1 MNLFLLFLPLLHSF
15 TNIFV
20 GGRGLVKVLAWLA
33 YLVFLV
39 VVYCL
44 RRNKKQKNY
53 SWLWAWLSLVVVYLY
68 GIFLQFY
75 FTCHYQIPFWK
86 NSVFGFAREFSSTAF
101 YHNHIVK
108 GAVGWL
114 FALFN
119 QPETINFDAGQAY
132 LGWAPTIFW
141 VVCAFLLLLLIS
153 VSVFYFATSF
163 QKYLDK
169 ANKRQKC
176 FLIFSYSI
184 LAFALI
190 ETSFDGG
197 ILVRGAVLSAL
208 AIPLFARTLKDKK
221 NSSYFFLI
229 NAILS
234 LALSLVFY
242 HYRTFFDPGGSF
254 NVLLSV
260 AFWSLLNFLL
270 YFSQKK
276 ISWGLAI
283 VVSASFL
290 ISWWHSSYIQRN
302 IIKYYQVPVSQGE
315 SFLMYDYQDNTV
327 KELAVS
333 KDGVLGGLNTQGV
346 NISYGP
352 ITIPDKICSYN
363 RYILIT
369 GKILSKDYVPENM
382 SPIYPYSY
390 VWHGTPKQRTDGLW
404 ETRFEMKHNN
414 CLPEPWT
421 VSNRAF
427 HQEGFNS
434 FILLDLRGL

>member
-1 MNLFLLFLPLLHSF
+1 MPPFLFLSFFHSF
-15 TNIFV
+15 TDIFV
-20 GGRGLVKVLAWLA
+20 GGRGMIKTLVWLS
-33 YLVFLV
+33 YLLLLIVFYRLG
-39 VVYCL
+39 L
-44 RRNKKQKNY
+44 NKKKRDY
-53 SWLWAWLSLVVVYLY
+53 SWLWAWLSLAASYFY

-75 FTCHYQIPFWK
+75 FSYRYQIPFWK
-86 NSVFGFAREFSSTAF
+86 HSTFGFAKEISSTVF

-108 GAVGWL
+108 GVVGWL
-114 FALFN
+114 FTLFN
-119 QPETINFDAGQAY
+119 KPETSNFDAGQAY

-141 VVCAFLLLLLIS
+141 VFGALVLIIL
-153 VSVFYFATSF
+153 VGLSVFYFSTSF
-163 QKYLDK
+163 QKHLEK
-169 ANKRQKC
+169 TNKRQKC

-190 ETSFDGG
+190 ETAFDGG
-197 ILVRGAVLSAL
+197 LLVRGAALSFL
-208 AIPLFARTLKDKK
+208 AIPFFGRTLKNKK
-221 NSSYFFLI
+221 ISNYFFLV
-229 NAILS
+229 NAFLS
-234 LALSLVFY
+234 FIVSVLFY
-242 HYRTFFDPGGSF
+242 HYRRVLDPGGLY
-254 NVLLSV
+254 NILLTVS
-260 AFWSLLNFLL
+260 FWSLLNFLL

-276 ISWGLAI
+276 LSFLVVLA
-283 VVSASFL
+283 VTASFFG
-290 ISWWHSSYIQRN
+290 SWWHSSYTQRN
-302 IIKYYQVPVSQGE
+302 IIKYYQVSVSQGE
-315 SFLMYDYQDNTV
+315 SFLMYDYQNNTV

-352 ITIPDKICSYN
+352 ITIPDKFCSYH

-369 GKILSKDYVPENM
+369 GKILFKDYVPENLL
-382 SPIYPYSY
+382 SIHPYSY

>member
-1 MNLFLLFLPLLHSF
+1 MIKTLVWLSYLLLLIVF
-15 TNIFV
+15 Y
-20 GGRGLVKVLAWLA
+20 RLGL
-33 YLVFLV
+33 
-39 VVYCL
+39 
-44 RRNKKQKNY
+44 NKKKRDY
-53 SWLWAWLSLVVVYLY
+53 SWLWAWLSLAAAYFY

-75 FTCHYQIPFWK
+75 FSYRYQIPFWK
-86 NSVFGFAREFSSTAF
+86 HSTFGFAKEISSTVF

-108 GAVGWL
+108 GVVGWL
-114 FALFN
+114 FTLFN
-119 QPETINFDAGQAY
+119 KPETSNFDAGQAY

-141 VVCAFLLLLLIS
+141 VFGALVLIIL
-153 VSVFYFATSF
+153 VGLSVFYFSTSF
-163 QKYLDK
+163 QKHLEK
-169 ANKRQKC
+169 TNKRQKC

-190 ETSFDGG
+190 ETAFDGG
-197 ILVRGAVLSAL
+197 LLVRGAALSFL
-208 AIPLFARTLKDKK
+208 AIPFFGRTLKNKK
-221 NSSYFFLI
+221 ISNYFFLV
-229 NAILS
+229 NAFLS
-234 LALSLVFY
+234 FIVSVLFY
-242 HYRTFFDPGGSF
+242 HYRRVLDPGGLY
-254 NVLLSV
+254 NILLTVS
-260 AFWSLLNFLL
+260 FWSLLNFLL

-276 ISWGLAI
+276 LSFLVVLA
-283 VVSASFL
+283 VTASFFG
-290 ISWWHSSYIQRN
+290 SWWHSSYTQRN
-302 IIKYYQVPVSQGE
+302 IIKYYQVSVSQGE
-315 SFLMYDYQDNTV
+315 SFLMYDYQNNTV

-352 ITIPDKICSYN
+352 ITIPDKFCSYH

-369 GKILSKDYVPENM
+369 GKILFKDYVPENLL
-382 SPIYPYSY
+382 SIHPYSY